1 MQAGDVVIARLPF
14 QWRQGSK
21 QRPAVVIA
29 TSGRSI
35 LVTPITSSPGDA
47 DDAIDPL
54 HQEAMGLDRPSH
66 LVTRIVTRVERSAAK
81 VIGRTPPS
89 LWTEIR
95 DRATHVLEHDAV
107 RARWPRSALFDPRH
121 P

>member
-1 MQAGDVVIARLPF
+1 MQAGDVVIAQLPF
-14 QWRQGSK
+14 QWRQGAK
-21 QRPAVVIA
+21 HRPAVVIA
-29 TSGRSI
+29 TSGPAL

-54 HQEAMGLDRPSH
+54 HQEAMGLDRQSH
-66 LVTRIVTRVERSAAK
+66 LVTRIVTRVDRSSARR
-81 VIGRTPPS
+81 IGRTPPS
-89 LWTEIR
+89 LWAEIQ
-95 DRATHVLEHDAV
+95 DRARPILEHDAV